1 MKTPLIVSP
10 KASPI
15 VSPVASGIDSKKN
28 RRIVLKSIALSAMVL
43 VTTDGWAQATASWP
57 QRPVKWIV
65 SQPAGAGPDILARF
79 LAEQMARTWGQS
91 VVVDNRPGGQNVIGS
106 QAAARSAP
114 DGYTFFYGTTAAM
127 VTNSFTF
134 KTLPYDPEKDF
145 VPVTLVG
152 RSPFLIAT
160 STSSGFKNLA
170 DALTAAR
177 AKPGQVAMASEGPK
191 TFAGMLASTVA
202 AMGGVNINQV
212 PYTKATDAIQD
223 VLGGRVA
230 LICLPEAALAT
241 YIKNGQL
248 VALAVSTTE
257 RVANL
262 PGVPS
267 LADTFRGFDYSGW
280 NGLFAP
286 AGTPPDVVA
295 KVNRDFNALLRQPE
309 VAQRLQSLGSIA
321 EGRMSPAAFAGFMTT
336 ERERWAGIVKSIGI
350 VAE

>member
-1 MKTPLIVSP
+1 MKTPEMMACRENF
-10 KASPI
+10 KNYE
-15 VSPVASGIDSKKN
+15 KK
-28 RRIVLKSIALSAMVL
+28 RRIVLKSIALSAIFL
-43 VTTDGWAQATASWP
+43 IAKSALAQAPAQAAGGWP

-79 LAEQMARTWGQS
+79 LAEQLARTWGQS
-91 VVVDNRPGGQNVIGS
+91 VVVENRPGGQNVIGS

-114 DGYTFFYGTTAAM
+114 DGYTFFYATTAAM

-145 VPVTLVG
+145 VPITLVG
-152 RSPFLIAT
+152 RSPFVIAA
-160 STSSGFKNLA
+160 SSSAGFKTLA
-170 DALTAAR
+170 DALASAK
-177 AKPGQVAMASEGPK
+177 AKPGQIAMASEDPK
-191 TFAGMLASTVA
+191 TFAGMLASSVA

-223 VLGGRVA
+223 VLGGRVP
-230 LICLPEAALAT
+230 LVCLPDAALAA

-248 VALAVSTTE
+248 VALAVSTAE

-267 LADTFRGFDYSGW
+267 LSETFSGFDYSGW

-286 AGTPPDVVA
+286 AGTPADVVA
-295 KVNRDFNALLRQPE
+295 KVNRDFNALLKQPE
-309 VAQRLQSLGSIA
+309 VAQRLQSLGSMA
-321 EGRMSPAAFAGFMTT
+321 DGTMNPTAFAGFMKS
-336 ERERWAGIVKSIGI
+336 ERERWATIVKSIGI